1 MREGRAREHPP
12 RPGSRRGCGHPRG
25 LTAGPRVS
33 LRCRPGPRLDGLF
46 LRRFL
51 RLQAVLFPGWPSP
64 AALMFLTLLCVA
76 LLGEPGVVGRRWGGC
91 IPSSAPRFPPPPLPC
106 HRCPSFP
113 SRGCLFPPEQLVIY
127 QVGVIPSQY
136 YEVLGNK
143 DFSGFKT
150 LTAVALTL
158 IVVNSTVRRT
168 QPQASMSWERRGRLP
183 VAPGVILVTK
193 GLDLPL
199 PC

>member
-1 MREGRAREHPP
+1 MERAGPRRGEGRWG
-12 RPGSRRGCGHPRG
+12 GSPE

-33 LRCRPGPRLDGLF
+33 LRCRAVSRLDGLF

-51 RLQAVLFPGWPSP
+51 RLLAVLFPGWPSP
-64 AALMFLTLLCVA
+64 SALMFLTLLGVA
-76 LLGEPGVVGRRWGGC
+76 LLGELGRWGWGA
-91 IPSSAPRFPPPPLPC
+91 APHACSLWFPTSPC
-106 HRCPSFP
+106 HRSPSIP
-113 SRGCLFPPEQLVIY
+113 SPACLSPPEQLVIY

-150 LTAVALTL
+150 LTAVAVTL
-158 IVVNSTVRRT
+158 IIVNSTVRPEARVF
-168 QPQASMSWERRGRLP
+168 WEKKGKLP
-183 VAPGVILVTK
+183 MAPGMILVAK
-193 GLDLPL
+193 DSSLPM